1 MDGSFYF
8 SAKFPCFG
16 NGKVVCNAS
25 ISFLRSDCTPC
36 QFPPSWLCHTF
47 HEIVSLL
54 IANWWHRPQPGGFF
68 PVFAWDIW
76 RCIGRLWDIWRCT
89 GHSCK
94 YKVSRWKW
102 QTFCWRWWG
111 STRSRRASS
120 STASRRASSR
130 PGYDSDNNNWA
141 DQDISI
147 IVTCQ
152 RLLQFGAKSRLDGWV
167 DLWVGWNTEHLWC

>member
-89 GHSCK
+89 GHRCK
-94 YKVSRWKW
+94 YKTNLCAGGGDRPAVGGDGEAPGVK
-102 QTFCWRWWG
+102 G
-111 STRSRRASS
+111 LPHRRLPGEH
-120 STASRRASSR
+120 RA
-130 PGYDSDNNNWA
+130 G
-141 DQDISI
+141 QDMIVI
-147 IVTCQ
+147 IIIEQ
-152 RLLQFGAKSRLDGWV
+152 IRI
-167 DLWVGWNTEHLWC
+167 